1 MHRIWK
7 KDRQGGFAQ
16 DDDRMKK
23 PEIDLTNC
31 VLCEICTDY
40 CPSVFR
46 LNVAGFVEVLELE
59 EYSEADINEVIKNC
73 RGDCIFWVE

>member
-1 MHRIWK
+1 
-7 KDRQGGFAQ
+7 
-16 DDDRMKK
+16 MKK

-46 LNVAGFVEVLELE
+46 LNVAGFVEVMELE
-59 EYSEADINEVIKNC
+59 EYPEADINEVIKNC
-73 RGDCIFWVE
+73 RGDCLFWVENEYCINAG